1 MPILD
6 IQCYVIDNQIRFK
19 FYKKPVSNPL
29 LISEILSEFSHKL
42 KCSGWD
48 EKSRYDFIMAGLTG
62 YKRQLERAEAGICPL
77 YRPWELDRES
87 RRKKKILAKTS
98 WYRPHDAVMF
108 VPATQGSGLRNII
121 QNIVTQ
127 KTAELGMSLL
137 VRETSGKKM
146 KDSLVRLDLTGCIFL
161 KCLACK
167 SGLDGASHTRSG
179 TQYDIVCKVCRAN
192 NILAEYHGESR
203 SNAVHR
209 LSEHEAAIVNKNT
222 GNAMAKHLAIF
233 HKEKEGDPD
242 NFEYSVAATFKK
254 NLERQISEAVSLK
267 YSNPDIVM
275 NQKNE
280 HHGPAMHRTST
291 TQELRNG
298 S

>member
-1 MPILD
+1 
-6 IQCYVIDNQIRFK
+6 
-19 FYKKPVSNPL
+19 
-29 LISEILSEFSHKL
+29 
-42 KCSGWD
+42 
-48 EKSRYDFIMAGLTG
+48 
-62 YKRQLERAEAGICPL
+62 
-77 YRPWELDRES
+77 
-87 RRKKKILAKTS
+87 
-98 WYRPHDAVMF
+98 
-108 VPATQGSGLRNII
+108 
-121 QNIVTQ
+121 
-127 KTAELGMSLL
+127 
-137 VRETSGKKM
+137 M
-146 KDSLVRLDLTGCIFL
+146 KDSLVRLDLTGCVFL

-179 TQYDIVCKVCRAN
+179 TQYYIVCKVCRAN
-192 NILAEYHGESR
+192 NILAKYHGESG

-209 LSEHEAAIVNKNT
+209 LSKHEAAIVNKNT

-291 TQELRNG
+291 TRELRNG